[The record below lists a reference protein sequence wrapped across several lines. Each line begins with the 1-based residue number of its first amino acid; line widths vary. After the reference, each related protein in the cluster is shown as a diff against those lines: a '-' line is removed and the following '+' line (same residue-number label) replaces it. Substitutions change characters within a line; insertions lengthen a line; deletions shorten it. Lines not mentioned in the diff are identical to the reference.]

1 MKCNDCIRRYELV
14 VFGIGIL
21 LLVSIRYRSF
31 IILFII
37 LGYIGLCCIV
47 SLGVGIM
54 M

>member
-1 MKCNDCIRRYELV
+1 MKCNDCIIRYGWV

-21 LLVSIRYRSF
+21 LLVSRRYGS
-31 IILFII
+31 FII

-47 SLGVGIM
+47 RVGIGIM